1 MRTCKRILALAV
13 ALSTVLALGSCGNDD
28 SSSSS
33 HVDQVEVQDT
43 DLVESMTDLSEEERT
58 IKWMGTYDLNPTGNN
73 ETSVEMSLFQEK
85 GGKIEW
91 IRVTD
96 SGKFE
101 KLAAAITSN
110 TDVPDIFKYEWMAFP
125 CQVTKNM
132 YQPVDSI
139 VDFDSTLWSDVKA
152 GADKFVLN
160 GEHYVAPISYSTGVL
175 MMYNQDVIDDE
186 GLEDPYELYMDGEWN
201 WDTWRELMDEYVA
214 NAPSEVT
221 RYGVS
226 GWFAPQII
234 QQTGETL
241 VNYED
246 GVFTSNL
253 MSPEIERAETFLY
266 DLTKDGLVYTDW
278 VDNAKTCFGSMDN
291 ILFYVMGP
299 WAMTGNNGPAE
310 GDNWKIV
317 PIPADPNTNA
327 KITTSDMTAYMW
339 VTGSEKS
346 TAVKTWFECAHI
358 AATKDEYKEAGKQKF
373 LIDNPQWT
381 EEMYDVIQVTSS
393 SEYDQVF
400 DYAYGISA
408 LLSDDNSATDDTGA
422 CVTRKLYEYVT
433 KSDAEGKQ
441 YTWAELRSSYSNTV
455 DEELK
460 QINDVIASMTK

>member
-1 MRTCKRILALAV
+1 MKKCKRALALAV
-13 ALSTVLALGSCGNDD
+13 ALCTVFSVTACGKSDE
-28 SSSSS
+28 SSSKHEDVVS
-33 HVDQVEVQDT
+33 VQDT
-43 DLVESMTDLSEEERT
+43 SLVDSMDEELSEEDRT

-85 GGKIEW
+85 GGKVEW
-91 IRVTD
+91 IRVSD
-96 SGKFE
+96 SQKFE

-110 TDVPDIFKYEWMAFP
+110 TEVPDIFKYEWMAFP
-125 CQVTKNM
+125 CQVTKGM
-132 YQPVDSI
+132 YQPIDSI
-139 VDFDSTLWSDVKA
+139 VDFDSDIWSDVKQ

-160 GEHYVAPISYSTGVL
+160 GEHYVAPISYATGVL
-175 MMYNQDVIDDE
+175 MMYDKDVIDEE
-186 GLEDPYELYMDGEWN
+186 GLDDPYEMYLDGNWN
-201 WDTWRELMDEYVA
+201 WDTWRGLMDEYVS
-214 NAPSEVT
+214 NAQGEVT
-221 RYGVS
+221 RYGVA

-253 MSPEIERAETFLY
+253 MNAEIERAETFIY
-266 DLTKDGLVYTDW
+266 NLTKDGLVYTDW
-278 VDNAKTCFGSMDN
+278 VDNAKTCLGTMDN
-291 ILFYVMGP
+291 ILFYVMGS
-299 WAMTGNNGPAE
+299 WAMTGNNGPSE
-310 GDNWKIV
+310 GDDWGIV
-317 PIPADPNTNA
+317 PIPADPNTGA

-339 VTGSEKS
+339 VIGSEKDE
-346 TAVKTWFECAHI
+346 AVKTWFECAHI

-381 EEMYDVIQVTSS
+381 EEMYGVIQDTSS
-393 SEYDQVF
+393 SEYEQVF

-433 KSDAEGKQ
+433 KTNADGTQ
-441 YTWAELRSSYSNTV
+441 YTWAELRSTYSNTV

-460 QINDVIASMTK
+460 KINDTIASMS